1 MEADEEALLPRPWA
15 PSFDEDLVRA
25 QLPSA
30 DSADVEQTIIR
41 AHLWTEHFL
50 IQLIEGAVARPAS
63 LDMDRLSFGTKV
75 QIASAVGVLPASL
88 AKSLMILNTLRNKVA
103 HKLDYKF
110 SDADKRS
117 FFDSLPT
124 ELQGMILGDKALDA
138 VSFPVILRSIVYLL
152 DSIRHSNQERAR
164 IAKEHFAQLKK
175 KHGKAIRRAYE
186 SVGEEPPDWD

>member
-110 SDADKRS
+110 YDADKRS